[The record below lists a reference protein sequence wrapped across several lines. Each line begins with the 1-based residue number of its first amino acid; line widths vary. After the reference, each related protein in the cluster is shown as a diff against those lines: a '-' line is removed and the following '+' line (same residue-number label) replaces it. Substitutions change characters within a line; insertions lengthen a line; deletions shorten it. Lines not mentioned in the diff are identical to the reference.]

1 MVRLALPTI
10 QEELLLVQVEVEVA
24 DVFFVSI
31 VIHMVKI
38 PLALRLASWMEG
50 VKFSGDGNPEA
61 QKKDREDKKVATCS
75 FQGRSFEQR
84 LQYPMY
90 PSVHFLNCNWFIG
103 ESRNRKTKPYF
114 FGGGWYTNRKNK
126 DPKA

>member
-10 QEELLLVQVEVEVA
+10 QEELLLVQVEVA

-38 PLALRLASWMEG
+38 PVALRLASWMEG

-61 QKKDREDKKVATCS
+61 QKKDRADQKLQLVLFREDHS
-75 FQGRSFEQR
+75 
-84 LQYPMY
+84 
-90 PSVHFLNCNWFIG
+90 
-103 ESRNRKTKPYF
+103 SRGYSTQCTQVSIF
-114 FGGGWYTNRKNK
+114 
-126 DPKA
+126 